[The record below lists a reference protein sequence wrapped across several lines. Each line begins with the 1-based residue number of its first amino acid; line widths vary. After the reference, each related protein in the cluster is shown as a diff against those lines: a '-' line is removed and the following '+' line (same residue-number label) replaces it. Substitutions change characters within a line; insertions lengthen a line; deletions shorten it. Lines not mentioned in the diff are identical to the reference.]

1 MGVIGQPGAK
11 VQIGRMKTS
20 NLKTYS
26 AKLKELENSQDQIF
40 KSKYDINQYNQ
51 IKSVLL
57 NMSFVNKGSKTLCV
71 DIIES
76 VMDELRR
83 ERKIRMVLADAD
95 IEEYIKLDLSGEH
108 NNEDDKN
115 ASDHLKLV
123 LEDKKEFKANLCQ
136 KVSIIR
142 LGYMLKVL
150 YAVHPGKASMLGAD
164 AYLAKVKKE
173 EKAARLQQKRE
184 NGLASGMG
192 VSSVL
197 GTSSMGSMDYMAGQ
211 GDGGPDITDPVLKN
225 IDQFVKDL
233 KQKIVD
239 ASKDHVKA
247 LNSIIGLSNKQM
259 HQDTIEENLQM
270 LERKKGT
277 YKTAK

>member
-1 MGVIGQPGAK
+1 
-11 VQIGRMKTS
+11 
-20 NLKTYS
+20 
-26 AKLKELENSQDQIF
+26 
-40 KSKYDINQYNQ
+40 
-51 IKSVLL
+51 
-57 NMSFVNKGSKTLCV
+57 
-71 DIIES
+71 
-76 VMDELRR
+76 
-83 ERKIRMVLADAD
+83 
-95 IEEYIKLDLSGEH
+95 
-108 NNEDDKN
+108 
-115 ASDHLKLV
+115 
-123 LEDKKEFKANLCQ
+123 
-136 KVSIIR
+136 
-142 LGYMLKVL
+142 MLKVL